1 MKPAGGVPPENAPEK
16 YATTCRDMHESARN
30 QDALPLPSQ
39 GCPDASGWRAKY
51 RQDAFRALVHFL
63 NRSEEDFE
71 RHARTILMQAFDRA
85 PPLAA
90 APSGTDRQVEPGPM
104 HSPVFLGHDHIH
116 AFSRGLGS

>member
-16 YATTCRDMHESARN
+16 YATTCRDMHGPARN

-71 RHARTILMQAFDRA
+71 RHARTILMQAFDRPTA
-85 PPLAA
+85 RCRAKRNR
-90 APSGTDRQVEPGPM
+90 SPG
-104 HSPVFLGHDHIH
+104 
-116 AFSRGLGS
+116 